1 MWPTSSSDAMNYW
14 IDRGGFLLVL
24 YTMVYV
30 FQLGKPP
37 QWIDLYSGAIA
48 ILLVGIGIEVYK
60 RIKSNG

>member
-1 MWPTSSSDAMNYW
+1 MNYW